1 MDHAGGSASRLP
13 LEARPIVHPAFL
25 DLATLLAKGDGR
37 RFGMGGGQNHRGSGE
52 QESLSEVQGRSPGS
66 GSGGRSPPEAE
77 EFLK

>member
-1 MDHAGGSASRLP
+1 VDSAGGSASRLP

-25 DLATLLAKGDGR
+25 DLATLLVKGGGR
-37 RFGMGGGQNHRGSGE
+37 RFGMGGQNHRGSGE